1 VWGSGDG
8 AVFTINGPV
17 SNVISRVTGGQLSTI
32 HGLLKLDPGST
43 GSAPNF
49 FFINPAGVTFGAGA
63 VVDVP
68 AALHIS
74 TANYLKFPDGHF
86 HADTMTASTFSSAAP
101 EAFGFLGTTR
111 ATVAVNGGASILSK
125 SLHPISVVAGDV
137 KVDQAGQIT
146 TLDGGDIR
154 VVAMGKQ
161 VQEVP
166 LSGDLP
172 VAAAYG
178 DLDILNGGLI
188 HTLTNS
194 LANAGKVDIHS
205 GNFTIDGKG
214 SSLASNSVGTS
225 REETGNSGRINVA
238 VSGNIKID
246 NGGKID
252 ASTYSSGDAGLV
264 SVAAGG
270 STMISNGGR
279 IGSETS
285 SSGNAGAVQV
295 NAGSLSIDGKNPL
308 TGKNALTGISS
319 DANPGATG
327 SAGKVE
333 VTVSEALSLTNAGQ
347 ISSSTW
353 SPGNARSSGDAGIV
367 LIDADSIKIDGSSG
381 SGIFSQANGTKDNGY
396 VTGNAGG
403 VDLKTVGKIE
413 IGNGGQISSST
424 SSSGDAGFVSVDAGG
439 SITISNG
446 GWIRSET
453 FSSGN
458 AGTVQVNAGS
468 LSIDGR
474 NSLTGEN
481 MLTGI
486 SSEANP
492 GATGSAGRVEVT
504 VSGDLS
510 LTNAGQIS
518 SSTWSSGDAGIVL
531 VGAGSHFI
539 SGANPILTIVPNSLR
554 GTGPANIKINGKG
567 SGIFSTRQEAASGT
581 EAGPITGIGSIVV
594 AASGNIDIN
603 NGGSIS
609 STTLSPVGKAGLVV
623 VVAGS
628 GATLDSQLGLT
639 AQNAVIGAGI
649 GNITIDGKDPTTST
663 VSTTGIRSDAGA
675 GNNGIATTG
684 DAGDVR
690 VMAVGKLEINHGGL
704 ISSDTFSSG
713 AAGSVKTTAGSVT
726 IDGRDSGNIFTGIS
740 SQANFTNA
748 NQGVT
753 GNAGNVEVAAT
764 GNLSVLNDGRI
775 SSSTR
780 SSGDAG
786 LVSVAAGG
794 STTISNG
801 GRIRSET
808 FSSGNAGAVQV
819 NAGSLSIDGKNPL
832 TGKNALTGISSDANP
847 GATGSAGKVEVTVSE
862 ALSLTNA
869 GQISSSTWS
878 PGNARS
884 SGDAGIVLIDADSI
898 KIDGSSGSGIFSQ
911 ANGTKDNGY
920 VTGNA
925 GGVDLK
931 TVGKIEIGNGGQIS
945 SSTSSS
951 GDAGFVSV
959 DAGGSITISN
969 GGWIRSET
977 FSSGNAGTVQVNAGS
992 LSIDGRN
999 SLTGENML
1007 TGISSEANPGATG
1020 SAGRV
1025 EVTVSGDLSL
1035 TNAGQIS
1042 SSTWSSGDAGI
1053 VLVGAGSHFISGANP
1068 ILTIVPNSLRGTG
1081 PANIKINGKGSGI
1094 FSTRQE
1100 AASGTEAG
1108 PITGIGSIVV
1118 AASGNIDINNG
1129 GSISSTTLSPVG
1141 KAGLVVVVAGSGAT
1155 LDSQLGLTAQ
1165 NAVIGAGIGN
1175 ITIDGKDPTTST
1187 VSTTGIRS
1195 DAGAGNNGI
1204 ATTGDA
1210 GDVRVMAVGKL
1221 EINHGG
1227 LISSDTFSSGAA
1239 GSVKTTAGSVTIDG
1253 RDSGNI
1259 FTGISSQA
1267 NFTNANQGVTGNA
1280 GNVEVAATGNLSV
1293 LNDGRISSSTRSSGD
1308 AGSVKVNAATL
1319 TIDGHG
1325 QISAAKTGILSNAE
1339 SRSSGQTGS
1348 VLVSAHDRIT
1358 LANGGVLS
1366 IRNDATVANPGN
1378 LIPTT
1383 LTVNAPTILL
1393 KNAEIT
1399 ASSTGNVAASN
1410 VQANFSHLLALD
1422 NSGIITSANQGNGG
1436 SIHITGGNG
1445 TILLDNSQITT
1456 SVKGAAGNGGDIH
1469 LQTHTL
1475 IMETGFI
1482 QANTTA
1488 RNASGGDVHIDVQAL
1503 VPSADT
1509 LFIGGETPYTFQ
1521 PGVFGFN
1528 VIQAA
1533 APTGVSGVVQI
1544 STPLLDIS
1552 GALTGLNARLL
1563 DGGGLGH
1570 HPCRITGGSSLVQT
1584 GRGGFASSARNLLGL
1599 RPVSTA
1605 TRIVGDMPL
1614 SAGDPRLAFSS
1625 WGCARS

>member
-1 VWGSGDG
+1 MCIFCKPHGLSVTALFMAAFCALPAQAASNIVRDGSIGAGPLTALTPSGTVSSGLVRYQKIAIPETYGQRAGGNVFHSFSKFSVGSGDG

-285 SSGNAGAVQV
+285 
-295 NAGSLSIDGKNPL
+295 
-308 TGKNALTGISS
+308 
-319 DANPGATG
+319 
-327 SAGKVE
+327 
-333 VTVSEALSLTNAGQ
+333 
-347 ISSSTW
+347 
-353 SPGNARSSGDAGIV
+353 
-367 LIDADSIKIDGSSG
+367 
-381 SGIFSQANGTKDNGY
+381 
-396 VTGNAGG
+396 
-403 VDLKTVGKIE
+403 
-413 IGNGGQISSST
+413 
-424 SSSGDAGFVSVDAGG
+424 
-439 SITISNG
+439 
-446 GWIRSET
+446 
-453 FSSGN
+453 
-458 AGTVQVNAGS
+458 
-468 LSIDGR
+468 
-474 NSLTGEN
+474 
-481 MLTGI
+481 
-486 SSEANP
+486 
-492 GATGSAGRVEVT
+492 
-504 VSGDLS
+504 
-510 LTNAGQIS
+510 
-518 SSTWSSGDAGIVL
+518 
-531 VGAGSHFI
+531 
-539 SGANPILTIVPNSLR
+539 
-554 GTGPANIKINGKG
+554 
-567 SGIFSTRQEAASGT
+567 
-581 EAGPITGIGSIVV
+581 
-594 AASGNIDIN
+594 
-603 NGGSIS
+603 
-609 STTLSPVGKAGLVV
+609 
-623 VVAGS
+623 
-628 GATLDSQLGLT
+628 
-639 AQNAVIGAGI
+639 
-649 GNITIDGKDPTTST
+649 
-663 VSTTGIRSDAGA
+663 
-675 GNNGIATTG
+675 
-684 DAGDVR
+684 
-690 VMAVGKLEINHGGL
+690 
-704 ISSDTFSSG
+704 
-713 AAGSVKTTAGSVT
+713 
-726 IDGRDSGNIFTGIS
+726 
-740 SQANFTNA
+740 
-748 NQGVT
+748 
-753 GNAGNVEVAAT
+753 
-764 GNLSVLNDGRI
+764 
-775 SSSTR
+775 
-780 SSGDAG
+780 
-786 LVSVAAGG
+786 
-794 STTISNG
+794 
-801 GRIRSET
+801 
-808 FSSGNAGAVQV
+808 SSGNAGAVQV